1 MMLLYSNV
9 IKSLLKEENR
19 ISKLQFCL
27 TMLEDGPIYIIYVC
41 TIIFIWMKRGLT
53 LTWQKN
59 SENYDLLLTKQRWSM
74 LTKQVTTKGLL

>member
-53 LTWQKN
+53 LT
-59 SENYDLLLTKQRWSM
+59 
-74 LTKQVTTKGLL
+74 